1 MGVSKTKDSVTGPLH
16 LALDI
21 TNKCNY
27 RCLHCYNASGENCV
41 VDNELTDEEVLELIN
56 QISKIKPHTF
66 CFCGGEPLL
75 RKDLI
80 VNCAEI
86 LYRNGVSAISAVSN
100 GYYLTEE
107 IADELV
113 QAHVSGIQISLDGFS
128 KSSCFELRQ
137 NVDAFSR
144 AVRAIEILSKYRDKI
159 SIGVAFC
166 PTKFNTGEF
175 EAVYNFCKANGVRQ
189 LRVQPLMIIGRA
201 SKHVEEIKPSDEQYV
216 QLIRKIYEL
225 NKSSIQVVS
234 NEKNMFYIKIL
245 FVLNGVIH

>member
-144 AVRAIEILSKYRDKI
+144 AVRAIEIL
-159 SIGVAFC
+159 
-166 PTKFNTGEF
+166 
-175 EAVYNFCKANGVRQ
+175 
-189 LRVQPLMIIGRA
+189 
-201 SKHVEEIKPSDEQYV
+201 
-216 QLIRKIYEL
+216 
-225 NKSSIQVVS
+225 
-234 NEKNMFYIKIL
+234 
-245 FVLNGVIH
+245 

>member
-100 GYYLTEE
+100 G
-107 IADELV
+107 
-113 QAHVSGIQISLDGFS
+113 
-128 KSSCFELRQ
+128 
-137 NVDAFSR
+137 
-144 AVRAIEILSKYRDKI
+144 
-159 SIGVAFC
+159 
-166 PTKFNTGEF
+166 
-175 EAVYNFCKANGVRQ
+175 
-189 LRVQPLMIIGRA
+189 
-201 SKHVEEIKPSDEQYV
+201 
-216 QLIRKIYEL
+216 
-225 NKSSIQVVS
+225 
-234 NEKNMFYIKIL
+234 
-245 FVLNGVIH
+245 